1 MNIAWFLKQKNMSK
15 LQTLMLNHPLVS
27 IAIIMPFSLAL
38 VFAILEI
45 IFNLI
50 LPVLIAVWL
59 SGWIYTGVVGRP
71 IRQYVYEPF
80 WFIHL

>member
-1 MNIAWFLKQKNMSK
+1 MNKLK
-15 LQTLMLNHPLVS
+15 TLMLNHPLVS
-27 IAIIMPFSLAL
+27 IAIILPFSLL
-38 VFAILEI
+38 FVFAILGV

-50 LPVLIAVWL
+50 LPILIAVWL

-80 WFIHL
+80 WFIRL